1 MKEYYLDS
9 IATTPVNWDVYKEM
23 IPYFSLKYY
32 NPSSIYG
39 GEQHQLIEDA
49 KDSVRK
55 LLIGHS
61 NPVFN
66 DLGQIVEDDVIFT
79 SGGSE
84 ANSMILRGFYEKC
97 MHDVVTPILVTTP
110 IEHESIMGAY
120 QELLDLYWYEIPVD
134 AEGFVWLKELKE
146 TLELVDNQHQK
157 EYRCLVSI
165 QTANN
170 EIGTI
175 QNIPELA
182 NYVKTFELG
191 THGEFLFHTDATQG
205 IAHIDFSVWLDEMK
219 DIDAL
224 TFSGHKIGAP
234 KGIGALYI
242 KKGIPIT
249 PMIFGTQMNGLRG
262 GTENV
267 PYIAGL
273 KRAIETIDANHLEPS
288 DGFKSDLMYEL
299 LHNFNLR
306 FNSKLSPR
314 FLPNVLSFTF
324 MGNDR
329 VDTQALVLLLSLNGV
344 YASTGSACHESV
356 PIRKQSRVLKAIGLS
371 EEDSYATLRLS
382 WSKTFEEENKTEED
396 IKAIVNRIAKCIYV
410 IQSEG
415 TKSAINNA
423 FKEEE
428 FYEED

>member
-9 IATTPVNWDVYKEM
+9 IATTPVKWEVLKEM
-23 IPYFSLKYY
+23 IPYFSLKYH

-39 GEQHQLIEDA
+39 IEQHKLINEA

-61 NPVFN
+61 NYVFN
-66 DLGQIVEDDVIFT
+66 DMGKPIDDNVIFT

-84 ANSMILRGFYEKC
+84 ANSMVIRGFYEKC
-97 MHDVVTPILVTTP
+97 MHDVVTPVLVTTP
-110 IEHESIMGAY
+110 MEHESIQGAY
-120 QELLDLYWYEIPVD
+120 RELLDLYWYEIPVD
-134 AEGFVWLKELKE
+134 AEGFIWLDELRKI
-146 TLELVDNQHQK
+146 LSLVDEHHRRD
-157 EYRCLVSI
+157 YRCLVSI

-175 QNIPELA
+175 QNIPEIA
-182 NYVKTFELG
+182 NYVKTFEFQ
-191 THGEFLFHTDATQG
+191 TNAEYYFHTDATQG
-205 IAHIDFSVWLDEMK
+205 IPHIDFSVWLDEMK

-234 KGIGALYI
+234 KGIGVLYI
-242 KKGIPIT
+242 KDRLPVT
-249 PMIFGTQMNGLRG
+249 PMIFGTQMDGLRG

-267 PYIAGL
+267 PYIVGL
-273 KRAIETIDANHLEPS
+273 KKAIEMIDVNCFDTQ

-314 FLPNVLSFTF
+314 FLPNVLNFTF

-329 VDTQALVLLLSLNGV
+329 VDTQALVLMLSLNGI
-344 YASTGSACHESV
+344 YASTGSACHESLPV
-356 PIRKQSRVLKAIGLS
+356 RKPSRVLTAIGLT

-382 WSKTFEEENKTEED
+382 WDKDFEEENKNEED

-410 IQSEG
+410 IQSEEA
-415 TKSAINNA
+415 KEVIND
-423 FKEEE
+423 
-428 FYEED
+428 EEDT